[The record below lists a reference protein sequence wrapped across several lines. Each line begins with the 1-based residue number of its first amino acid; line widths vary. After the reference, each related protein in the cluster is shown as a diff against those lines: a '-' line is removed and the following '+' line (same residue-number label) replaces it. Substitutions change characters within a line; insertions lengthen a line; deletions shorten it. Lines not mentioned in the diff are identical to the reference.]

1 MGVDSKKVLFVSIYA
16 EVAKSMLPYMRAALA
31 AGYDVKVLAKHYPF
45 GDDRAK
51 TEQLLDGFEYELIE
65 SLDLGDM
72 ESWRRGRCL
81 TSRWCRLGS
90 TLFNSLSRARNAN
103 SQAGDILKKY
113 DPDVL
118 IVASDGRLLER
129 YLIKHCQK
137 KTIPSVC
144 IQWTLSVISSTALL
158 ESKSR
163 RLADCNVSLWDR
175 FENLL
180 YRQSSAIVRIINGV
194 GYRLLNLRTPLT
206 IRPTQGV
213 RIHGQGNANRL
224 ALIGE
229 ASKRFHLEMGTP
241 LDKLAVIGSPRFDL
255 QYQRYVK
262 SLKNPKLS
270 EVERKQILEKYRFEP
285 DAKIVLIANNDS
297 RKQYSKYYTNEQI
310 VSAWRHRIANL
321 LIRHPNL
328 IVIFKLHP
336 VWNTSDEFDGL
347 KHLSPNVHIIKTGE
361 MEELIRVAD
370 VLVVRHSMAALEG
383 IIRGVPTVSINLPQ
397 MPAGHFYKDVGGT
410 IHVETEEEFVC
421 VVSEFLIKDVEAQN
435 SFTNRRNKFI
445 RDFLGVNSD
454 PVEKSADKRFVDL
467 LDEMIRKRQE
477 RF

>member
-1 MGVDSKKVLFVSIYA
+1 MGVESKRVLFVSIYA
-16 EVAKSMLPYMRAALA
+16 EVVKSMLPYMRAALA
-31 AGYDVKVLAKHYPF
+31 AGYDVRVVAKHYPF
-45 GDDRAK
+45 GDDRVK
-51 TEQLLDGFEYELIE
+51 SEKLLDGVEYELVE

-72 ESWRRGRCL
+72 ESWRRGKCL

-90 TLFNSLSRARNAN
+90 TLFNSLSRAWKAN
-103 SQAGDILKKY
+103 SQAADILERF

-118 IVASDGRLLER
+118 IVASDGRILER
-129 YLIKHCQK
+129 YLIKHSQK
-137 KTIPSVC
+137 KTIPSIC
-144 IQWTLSVISSTALL
+144 IQWTLSVISSSALL

-163 RLADCNVSLWDR
+163 RLTDCHVSLLDK

-180 YRQSSAIVRIINGV
+180 YRQSSFLVRIINGV

-241 LDKLAVIGSPRFDL
+241 VDKLAVIGSPRFDL
-255 QYQRYVK
+255 QYQRYIS
-262 SLKNPKLS
+262 SLKNPELS
-270 EVERKQILEKYRFEP
+270 EIERKQILKKYSFAP
-285 DAKIVLIANNDS
+285 DTKIVLIANNDS
-297 RKQYSKYYTNEQI
+297 RKQYSKYYTNEEI
-310 VSAWRHRIANL
+310 VSAWRNRIANL

-328 IVIFKLHP
+328 VVIFKLHP

-347 KHLSPNVHIIKTGE
+347 QRLSPNVHILKTGD
-361 MEELIRVAD
+361 MEELIRIAD

-397 MPAGHFYKDVGGT
+397 MPAGQFYKDVGGT
-410 IHVETEEEFVC
+410 IHVETEEEFVR
-421 VVSEFLIKDVEAQN
+421 VVSKFLVKDVKAQN
-435 SFTNRRNKFI
+435 SFAERKNKFI
-445 RDFLGVNSD
+445 RDCLGVSSD
-454 PVEKSADKRFVDL
+454 PVEEGADKRFVDL
-467 LDEMIRKRQE
+467 LDEMIRKR
-477 RF
+477 